1 MFSSSKKKVT
11 CKDKL
16 KTDRMKK
23 LYTFL
28 ILTML
33 LNISL
38 VTAQEPITRPTEGKS
53 VIYFIRTTQ
62 AGSLI
67 NFKYFD
73 GEKYLGKFN
82 GRHYFQYECNPG
94 KHTFWAKSENIDF
107 IEADIKANSIYFIEA
122 KARMGMIKASVK
134 LFPVDF
140 KNKRQMKKIN
150 KIFKK
155 KDILIRDTEKIAEEA
170 VELEER
176 IQKWF
181 KKIAKKKEKGR
192 KVKKITPEMEY
203 KKL

>member
-1 MFSSSKKKVT
+1 
-11 CKDKL
+11 
-16 KTDRMKK
+16 MKK

-28 ILTML
+28 VLTML
-33 LNISL
+33 LNIQFI
-38 VTAQEPITRPTEGKS
+38 TAQESITPPTEGKS
-53 VIYFIRTTQ
+53 VVYIIRTTQ

-82 GRHYFQYECNPG
+82 GRHYFRYECNPG

-107 IEADIKANSIYFIEA
+107 IEADLKANSVYFIEA

-140 KNKRQMKKIN
+140 TDKRQMKKIN

-155 KDILIRDTEKIAEEA
+155 KDILVRDTEKIAEEA
-170 VELEER
+170 VKLEER
-176 IQKWF
+176 IQKWY